1 MICSVKVVQ
10 ITYYWSS
17 EEGSLGVLPEEVTL
31 DLDLERQEELEH
43 TKGERKREKKKK
55 KKHFELNL
63 ARAWKV

>member
-17 EEGSLGVLPEEVTL
+17 EEGSLGFLPEEVTL
-31 DLDLERQEELEH
+31 DLDLERQKERAY
-43 TKGERKREKKKK
+43 KGRKEKRKKKT
-55 KKHFELNL
+55 HFELNL

>member
-1 MICSVKVVQ
+1 MICSAKVVQ

-43 TKGERKREKKKK
+43 TKGERKKEKK